1 MLQVRSDQVPV
12 PLPLCSQRT
21 PLCVPPLTQPHP
33 HWPCSLYLH
42 SQSLCFL
49 TLSALRGWSQA
60 ESIISSFYIWINRG
74 SKGLSICQG
83 NMFNRH
89 KDPGLLPPGPHQKA
103 CVRRRHLTQMPWS
116 QIHVQSICA
125 LPKALR
131 SWETGEY
138 LTGKVTP
145 VFSAVCIGWH

>member
-12 PLPLCSQRT
+12 PLPLCPQRT
-21 PLCVPPLTQPHP
+21 PLCAPPITQPHP

-74 SKGLSICQG
+74 SKGLSIWQE

-103 CVRRRHLTQMPWS
+103 PHTN
-116 QIHVQSICA
+116 A
-125 LPKALR
+125 LVSDSCP
-131 SWETGEY
+131 EY
-138 LTGKVTP
+138 LCSAQSLEVLGDWG
-145 VFSAVCIGWH
+145 VFDRKSNSSFLSHLHRLALNTFAD